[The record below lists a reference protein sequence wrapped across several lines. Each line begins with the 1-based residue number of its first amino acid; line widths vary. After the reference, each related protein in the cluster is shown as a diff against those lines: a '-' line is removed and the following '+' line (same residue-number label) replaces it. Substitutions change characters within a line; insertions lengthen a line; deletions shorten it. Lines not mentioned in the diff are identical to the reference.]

1 MTAEGSADTLDE
13 SAHDRRERGI
23 NYGGLG
29 TGKKFD
35 LRGEFRAK

>member
-13 SAHDRRERGI
+13 SAHDRRECGI

-29 TGKKFD
+29 ARKQFD
-35 LRGEFRAK
+35 LR